1 MKLTAAVLASTLL
14 LPAASFPGQEPVDL
28 DAVTRIREE
37 GLRHSKV
44 MEIASGLMDGVGPR
58 LTGSPKMKEANDWTR
73 RKLEEMG
80 LSNAHLESWG
90 PFGRGW
96 SYEKASVRMLRPDSA
111 QLLAIPE
118 AWTPSTA
125 GAVSGS
131 AFHLKAA
138 SVEDLD
144 QFKGKLAGK
153 VVFFGDL
160 REVKLHEK
168 AESSRYDS
176 KELEDLERYEI
187 AAAPRFNR
195 EEFRKRRQLRR
206 AVDKFLAQ
214 EKALAIVVPARSDAG
229 VLGVQSAG
237 AWRKSEPV
245 STLPDVVMAVE
256 HYGRIVR
263 LLDRKE
269 EVAVEL
275 DIRTRITD
283 EDQLQYDTIAEI
295 PGTDKR
301 GEVVMIG
308 AHLDSWH
315 AGTGATDNGAGVAAT
330 MEAMRILKAVGVHP
344 KRTIRIG
351 LWSGEEQGLLG
362 SQAYVTSHFATRPTA
377 QPGSPQ
383 DDFGAYNRPMTGPIG
398 VKPEYAKLSAYF
410 NLDNGTGKIRG
421 IYAQENAAAVP
432 IFESWIAP
440 LKDLGV
446 TAVTMRNTGST
457 DHVAFDIVGLPG
469 FQFIQD
475 EIEYET
481 LTHHTNQDTY
491 ERLQREDLM
500 QASVV
505 IACFAYQAAMRDGL
519 MPRKPLPTPAPKA
532 EEATPEKGPLAK
544 PAGDAAPPATPRP
557 AGPPASG
564 RPADN
569 AAPTPTPRPSGTSA
583 ALAKG

>member
-1 MKLTAAVLASTLL
+1 MKLTAAVLGSSLL
-14 LPAASFPGQEPVDL
+14 LSAVSFSGQEPVDL
-28 DAVTRIREE
+28 DAVTRIRTE

-96 SYEKASVRMLRPDSA
+96 SYEKASVRMVRPDAA

-125 GAVSGS
+125 GAVTGS

-138 SVEDLD
+138 TREDLD
-144 QFKGKLAGK
+144 QYKGKLAGK

-160 REVKLHEK
+160 RDVKPHEK
-168 AESSRYDS
+168 AESSRYDA
-176 KELEDLERYEI
+176 KELEDLEQYEI
-187 AAAPRFNR
+187 AGTPRFNR

-206 AVDKFLAQ
+206 AVDKFLADEQ
-214 EKALAIVVPARSDAG
+214 ALAIVVPARGDAG
-229 VLGVQSAG
+229 ILGVQSAG

-245 STLPDVVMAVE
+245 SSLPDVVMSIE

-269 EVAVEL
+269 EVALEL
-275 DIRTRITD
+275 DIRTKTID
-283 EDQLQYDTIAEI
+283 EDQLQYNTIAEL

-301 GEVVMIG
+301 GEIVMIG

-330 MEAMRILKAVGVHP
+330 MEAMRILKAIGVHP

-351 LWSGEEQGLLG
+351 LWSGEEQGLIG
-362 SQAYVTSHFATRPTA
+362 SQAYVASHFATRPTA
-377 QPGSPQ
+377 QPGNPQ
-383 DDFGAYNRPMTGPIG
+383 EDFGAYNRPMTGPLG
-398 VKPEYAKLSAYF
+398 LKPEHAKLSAYF

-421 IYAQENAAAVP
+421 VYAQENAAVVP

-457 DHVAFDIVGLPG
+457 DHVSFDVVGLPA

-481 LTHHTNQDTY
+481 MTHHTNLDTY

-505 IACFAYQAAMRDGL
+505 IACFAYQAAMRDAL
-519 MPRKPLPTPAPKA
+519 LPRKPLPTPPPKG
-532 EEATPEKGPLAK
+532 EETPTPGPAAEKGPLAK
-544 PAGDAAPPATPRP
+544 PGDAVPAAPARTTP
-557 AGPPASG
+557 

-569 AAPTPTPRPSGTSA
+569 AAPTPTPRPSAASA